1 MIKTPTKEAETR
13 CTLWHRLR
21 IWLYL
26 RWLYQHKD
34 PRTL

>member
-1 MIKTPTKEAETR
+1 MLKTPTKEAKTQL
-13 CTLWHRLR
+13 C